1 MLQLPVV
8 VTIGAVFVGV
18 AVLIGLITSIVL
30 SWQSAERK
38 RLLAVTRPSGD
49 SVQTPQFV
57 SLTTDRRTD
66 GWQGAATKLGRSKK
80 ELTRLESRLARA
92 GFEHPAGP
100 VIYTFFEY
108 LAPVLVGAIPFLF
121 PLFEDYRLNWLAA
134 GIGAGAMYFAPGFF
148 VDYRLGIRKQ
158 QIQNGLPDALDLLV
172 VCIEAGCGLDQAI
185 VKASDELVIA
195 YPLLANELR
204 ILTTELRAGKPRID
218 AFKSL
223 AQRTKIEDV
232 RALVTMLVQ
241 TDRFGTSI
249 GQALRTQAD
258 TTREKRRQNAEERAQ
273 KIAVK
278 LVFPLVLCFF
288 PALYVIVI
296 GPAVISFLNNFAH

>member
-1 MLQLPVV
+1 MQIPDF
-8 VTIGAVFVGV
+8 VTIAGVFVMV
-18 AVLIGLITSIVL
+18 AVLAGVGTSLAL
-30 SWQSAERK
+30 SWRSAERK
-38 RLLAVTRPSGD
+38 RLMAITRPSGGG
-49 SVQTPQFV
+49 VAIPQVV
-57 SLTTDRRTD
+57 SLSTERRTD
-66 GWQGAATKLGRSKK
+66 GWHGAAAKLGRSKK
-80 ELTRLESRLARA
+80 EMTRLESRLSRA

-100 VIYTFFEY
+100 VIYTLLEY
-108 LAPVLVGAIPFLF
+108 VAPILVGAIPLLYPPFD
-121 PLFEDYRLNWLAA
+121 DYRLTWLAA
-134 GIGAGAMYFAPGFF
+134 GVAAGATYFAPSLF
-148 VDYRLGIRKQ
+148 VDYKLGIRKQ
-158 QIQNGLPDALDLLV
+158 EIQNGLPDALDLLV

-185 VKASDELVIA
+185 VKASDELVVA

-223 AQRTKIEDV
+223 AQRTKIDDV

-258 TTREKRRQNAEERAQ
+258 STREKRRQNAEERAQ

-278 LVFPLVLCFF
+278 LVFPLVFCFF
-288 PALYVIVI
+288 PALYVMVL
-296 GPAVISFLNNFAH
+296 GPAVIAFVNNFGH